1 MEAGFG
7 LTQETRQRVCW
18 LCEAACPVLQNRVF
32 ALPLPSP
39 GERFTAE
46 GAAVAGTG
54 PAETRRSSCERRS
67 SRDAEA
73 KRRGATAPHKQGGCC
88 ALALLER
95 QWAGPSAAASAPR
108 GLPPGSGA
116 GPRLPPALPGGGG
129 GAAARPS
136 PPLPSPR
143 LRWRRRG
150 PPPSAAGA
158 GRAEPR
164 APSRLSPQRLRA
176 AGHRPPLGRLGAAL
190 GWRRPA
196 GATRMAGAAPGPPVK
211 VLAAQLRGAVRGD
224 GGTWLLSRAEA
235 GRAPLRLQAVWMQG
249 TVLEV
254 ERGGAR
260 GGSARLQ
267 DDSGPFTVLGVEEVP
282 KGRPCLSAGTGG
294 WGWR

>member
-1 MEAGFG
+1 MGSGGPPGSNFTCPRLAPSVSHLCRVLSVEAGFG

-150 PPPSAAGA
+150 PPPPAAGA
-158 GRAEPR
+158 GRAG
-164 APSRLSPQRLRA
+164 PS
-176 AGHRPPLGRLGAAL
+176 
-190 GWRRPA
+190 
-196 GATRMAGAAPGPPVK
+196 
-211 VLAAQLRGAVRGD
+211 
-224 GGTWLLSRAEA
+224 
-235 GRAPLRLQAVWMQG
+235 RAPLPAFPLSGCAPRG
-249 TVLEV
+249 TGL
-254 ERGGAR
+254 R
-260 GGSARLQ
+260 SAA
-267 DDSGPFTVLGVEEVP
+267 SGPPSVGGGLPVRLAWPGP
-282 KGRPCLSAGTGG
+282 RRGR
-294 WGWR
+294 R